1 MGRTVT
7 NRAFLA
13 VALASVA
20 LAVPVPGQV
29 PTPAGS
35 SLAGCASAPI
45 SLVVSNDP
53 TFGLILGPSPAG
65 FPSFS
70 GVFLIY
76 DTPPP
81 IPVPL
86 IVYPLAGTTTFGSS
100 GGCCL
105 PGPALIYSF
114 VSFVV
119 SPFEFSTIGP
129 YPQYLWGSQVW
140 VQELLIRPP
149 SPFAP
154 CTIYVTDDVLF
165 TL

>member
-1 MGRTVT
+1 MRRTFT
-7 NRAFLA
+7 ERASL
-13 VALASVA
+13 ALASAA
-20 LAVPVPGQV
+20 LAVPVSGQV
-29 PTPAGS
+29 PAPAGS
-35 SLAGCASAPI
+35 SLPGCAPTPI
-45 SLVVSNDP
+45 SLAVSTDP

-70 GVFLIY
+70 GVFLLW
-76 DTPPP
+76 DLPPP
-81 IPVPL
+81 MPVPL
-86 IVYPLAGTTTFGSS
+86 IVYSLNGSTTFGSS
-100 GGCCL
+100 GGCCF

-114 VSFVV
+114 QVTVV
-119 SPFEFSTIGP
+119 SPFEFVTIGP
-129 YPQYLWGSQVW
+129 YPMYLWGSQVW